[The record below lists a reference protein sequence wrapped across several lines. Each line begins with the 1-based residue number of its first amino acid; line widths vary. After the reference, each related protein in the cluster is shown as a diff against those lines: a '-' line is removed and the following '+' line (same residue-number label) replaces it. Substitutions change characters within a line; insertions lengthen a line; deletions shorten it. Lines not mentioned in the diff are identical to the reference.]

1 VITSHS
7 SRILSVTP
15 ATRDQPRFLA
25 RETVAAFEVANPALR
40 GIGDVMQD
48 MGLWVVT
55 NENSDENKCSRYAPT
70 KVHLGDGTSGANA
83 SKLFAE
89 EIY

>member
-48 MGLWVVT
+48 MGSYEREQRREQVFEVRP
-55 NENSDENKCSRYAPT
+55 DEGAPR
-70 KVHLGDGTSGANA
+70 
-83 SKLFAE
+83 
-89 EIY
+89 